1 MAYSLLIKNGLI
13 ANGKGGEPF
22 RGDIAISEGK
32 IKDIGQ
38 DLGDSAEKIIEAAG
52 LCVAPGF
59 IDITNHS
66 DAYGTLFFAPMQE
79 SMLMQGVTTI
89 VVGNCGQ
96 SLAPLITKSAISD
109 LDRWTTG
116 FSVPIDWTSVKDFY
130 KTLEKIGMGL
140 NVATLAGQE
149 TLKKDTENIAG
160 AAMLLDS
167 ALEEG
172 AWGLSSNFNFS
183 AWTQALESETLA
195 FLKIVTKHNALCKV
209 HMHDEGKDFLPSV
222 ATVLRLARLS
232 GAHIVISHL
241 KAVGRGAW
249 KDFNGALKM
258 IQNGEREGLK
268 ISFDFFPYMRTG
280 SMLVSLLPAWAKN
293 GTREETLKR
302 VSDKYTR
309 EQIIDSLNKMT
320 LHADRIMIAS
330 ASQNKSVVGKTLKEI
345 SENAGIS
352 PEELIVELLSI
363 NRLNVT
369 VFGRTISQKNLL
381 RASAFP
387 GSIVSSDGAGYNL
400 AFKNFG
406 DLAHPRSFGA
416 YPRFLGL
423 VSKKAGVSLGDAVR
437 KMTALPAEKIG
448 FSDRGLIE
456 KGYAADIVIF
466 TSDFKDKGTYKNPYK
481 YAEGIRYSI
490 LGGRLAIEE
499 GKINS
504 SRNGKILIKRKV

>member
-1 MAYSLLIKNGLI
+1 MFNNAICYTKIMAYSLLIKNGLI

-32 IKDIGQ
+32 IKDIGP

-89 VVGNCGQ
+89 VVGSCGQ

-130 KTLEKIGMGL
+130 KTLEKIG
-140 NVATLAGQE
+140 
-149 TLKKDTENIAG
+149 
-160 AAMLLDS
+160 
-167 ALEEG
+167 
-172 AWGLSSNFNFS
+172 
-183 AWTQALESETLA
+183 
-195 FLKIVTKHNALCKV
+195 TKHNALWKV

-280 SMLVSLLPAWAKN
+280 SMLVSLLPAWAK
-293 GTREETLKR
+293 
-302 VSDKYTR
+302 
-309 EQIIDSLNKMT
+309 
-320 LHADRIMIAS
+320 
-330 ASQNKSVVGKTLKEI
+330 KSNEI
-345 SENAGIS
+345 
-352 PEELIVELLSI
+352 
-363 NRLNVT
+363 
-369 VFGRTISQKNLL
+369 L
-381 RASAFP
+381 RP
-387 GSIVSSDGAGYNL
+387 
-400 AFKNFG
+400 
-406 DLAHPRSFGA
+406 
-416 YPRFLGL
+416 
-423 VSKKAGVSLGDAVR
+423 
-437 KMTALPAEKIG
+437 
-448 FSDRGLIE
+448 
-456 KGYAADIVIF
+456 
-466 TSDFKDKGTYKNPYK
+466 
-481 YAEGIRYSI
+481 
-490 LGGRLAIEE
+490 
-499 GKINS
+499 
-504 SRNGKILIKRKV
+504 SR